1 MWCRAVLPVAGLR
14 QHCSAAACCWCFPI
28 FQPSFCVSLSPQ
40 CLEYCLNPNITK
52 LHVITV
58 EWQHCITT
66 TAKQKLLYFCDQDIS
81 VMVPQFCWIPAHTCL
96 CTSMYFFHAQNWAGS
111 GRCQATRS
119 NNSRELKCG
128 GAVEYTGPSSV
139 ATLEW
144 PLEWGSLDQA
154 GRGRVGGGW
163 GGSPVVSTLD
173 SLPVGTAAVTC
184 HQPHNKW
191 SQFLPAQIL
200 SKDNRY

>member
-128 GAVEYTGPSSV
+128 GAVEYTGLSSV

-144 PLEWGSLDQA
+144 PLE
-154 GRGRVGGGW
+154 
-163 GGSPVVSTLD
+163 
-173 SLPVGTAAVTC
+173 
-184 HQPHNKW
+184 
-191 SQFLPAQIL
+191 
-200 SKDNRY
+200 